1 MSNNYNPISLDE
13 SQQETKKTLENIK
26 IYIEL

>member
-1 MSNNYNPISLDE
+1 MSNNFNPINLDE
-13 SQQETKKTLENIK
+13 NQQETKKTLENIK